1 MNSLALGIAALVS
14 LSCGVTYWGLLKLRA
29 TETTGQRLERLS
41 TRPHPLE
48 EAELE
53 SPLLDRMIKPWLR
66 RQIRA
71 AGRIAPARNIERLR
85 LKLARAGYPYGWTVL
100 DFLGIR
106 VLAGLLA
113 AAGLGSSRALGD
125 APFLRSMLL
134 TGAAGLIAFYLPD
147 IWLTLRVRR
156 RQRALTRA
164 LPDALD
170 MLSICVDAGAGIDS
184 AMLRL
189 SQKWKNELAA
199 EFGRVVAEIRVGL
212 SRAAALQNLVER
224 TGVPEI
230 SSFVAVLLQADQYGL
245 SIANV
250 LHTQSD
256 QMRQRRWQLAEEE
269 ARKIPLKLLFPLVFL
284 ILPALFAVVIGPAV
298 PTFIRLF
305 RDIL

>member
-1 MNSLALGIAALVS
+1 MNWPALGIAALVS

-53 SPLLDRMIKPWLR
+53 SPFLDRMVKPWLR
-66 RQIRA
+66 KQIRA
-71 AGRIAPARNIERLR
+71 AGRIAPARNIERLS
-85 LKLARAGYPYGWTVL
+85 LKLARAGYPFGWTVL

-106 VLAGLLA
+106 VLAGLFA
-113 AAGLGSSRALGD
+113 AAGLGASRALGD
-125 APFLRSMLL
+125 ASFLRSMLL
-134 TGAAGLIAFYLPD
+134 IGAAGLFGFFLPD

-156 RQRALTRA
+156 RQKALTRA

-199 EFGRVVAEIRVGL
+199 EFGRVVAEIRVGV
-212 SRAAALQNLVER
+212 SRAASLLNMAER
-224 TGVPEI
+224 TGVPEL
-230 SSFVAVLLQADQYGL
+230 SSFVAVLLQADQFGL

-250 LHTQSD
+250 LHTQSE

-269 ARKIPLKLLFPLVFL
+269 ARKIPLKLLFPLVFM

-298 PTFIRLF
+298 PVFIRLF
-305 RDIL
+305 TEIL